1 MSAEHFEIAGGES
14 NVRQK
19 DRLRVGVYVFFCR
32 GGIARYTLE
41 LLRELSARRE
51 LWVELVCES
60 AIDLPHQLDYSVWP
74 GLHSLGHRS
83 ALLRRLRFLAGQW
96 VNPLR
101 LCHRAASVGYQI
113 AHFGDFNHVTYPLWA
128 RAVRT
133 NGRKI
138 VATVH
143 DVTRAKCLVNR
154 WYEDS
159 QLRRFY
165 RDADALFVHSRAQA
179 AELVTWAAVDPQR
192 VHVVPMGGFDY
203 GRPSADKQQLRRRHG
218 IPDGKLAGLFF
229 GNLRDDKNLDLLLS
243 ALVSARRDVHLVV
256 AGREGA
262 RGHKPL
268 DYYRGLCHDLSVHQC
283 VTFISGYLS
292 DVQVADLFT
301 MCDFVVLPYSSR
313 FTSQSGVIGV
323 AAQYRR
329 PVLASATVTF
339 RELLSDHDIG
349 LLMEPDNV
357 QSLATGLS
365 RMVRL
370 VQAAYPFRFDDYLRA
385 NSWHVNAE
393 ITSRVYARLS
403 GTGDGSA

>member
-1 MSAEHFEIAGGES
+1 MY
-14 NVRQK
+14 
-19 DRLRVGVYVFFCR
+19 LFFCR

-41 LLRELSARRE
+41 LLRELSARPE
-51 LWVELVCES
+51 LWMELVCES
-60 AIDLPHQLDYSVWP
+60 AFDLPRQLTYSIWP
-74 GLHSLGHRS
+74 ELYSLGHRF
-83 ALLRRLRFLAGQW
+83 ALLRRSRFMAGQC
-96 VNPLR
+96 VNPVR
-101 LCHRAASVGYQI
+101 LCHRAAKVGYQI
-113 AHFGDFNHVTYPLWA
+113 VHFSDFNHVTYPLWA

-133 NGRKI
+133 NGRKV

-143 DVTRAKCLVNR
+143 DVTRAKCLLNR
-154 WYEDS
+154 RYEDS

-192 VHVVPMGGFDY
+192 VHVVPMGGTDY
-203 GRPSADKQQLRRRHG
+203 GRPSADKQQLRLRHG
-218 IPDGKLAGLFF
+218 IPAGKLAGLSF

-243 ALVSARRDVHLVV
+243 ALVSTRRDVHLVV
-256 AGREGA
+256 AGREAA
-262 RGHKPL
+262 RGHKPF
-268 DYYRGLCHDLSVHQC
+268 DHYRRLCQELGILES
-283 VTFISGYLS
+283 VTFMSGYLS
-292 DVQVADLFT
+292 DQQVADLFT

-329 PVLASATVTF
+329 PVLASSTVTF

-349 LLMEPDNV
+349 LLIEPDNG
-357 QSLATGLS
+357 QSLEAGLAQ
-365 RMVRL
+365 MARL
-370 VQAAYPFRFDDYLRA
+370 IQANHPFRFDEYLRA

-403 GTGDGSA
+403 DGGNGSS